1 MGKNKRKKKGAFQCM
16 QPQHQGKTE
25 MHISS
30 PEDNMTEDYTYTSN
44 SIHNTCGAELELFT
58 YKFSVT
64 VVGDQL
70 EPFAELNHGAEAE
83 PVEVQEL
90 EEYKQH
96 FLS

>member
-1 MGKNKRKKKGAFQCM
+1 
-16 QPQHQGKTE
+16 
-25 MHISS
+25 
-30 PEDNMTEDYTYTSN
+30 MTRRLYTYTSN

-70 EPFAELNHGAEAE
+70 EPFAELNHGAVAE
-83 PVEVQEL
+83 PVVVQEL